1 MIPIPEWAPDQ
12 PDLENAGATE
22 ALNVLP
28 GLRSHRP
35 FRTLQSTGAAAS
47 SVRIQGSVSLRALD
61 GSVKNFSGDE
71 KKLYLFGGTTH
82 SDVSRTSDT
91 YATPSEGMWRFGQL
105 DDIAIAVNGAN
116 EPQAFTMSSSSVF
129 DDLGGSPPSGA
140 RYIAVVGDVVVLG
153 RYSSASNGLAWCAPG
168 AVTTWASGGADEQ
181 IMYDGGQL
189 RGIVG
194 GQYLTVL
201 QERAITLGTRTQYP
215 LTFTFD
221 KISLDKGC
229 FAEWSI
235 ASHEAMIFFVSH
247 DGIYMLQG
255 AQIVPIG
262 AEKVDRFFFNDL
274 DQNYLYRVTGAVDPV
289 NKLYI
294 LSYPGSGNMTG
305 TPNKALIYNW
315 QIQRWTRAEFECDF
329 VSSAMTQS
337 AWHTDNID
345 TLLTNTDANPD
356 VSGDSS
362 QFTGSG
368 RILLSA
374 FSDDH
379 KLAFFDGENM
389 AATVTTGEAQLSPG
403 YRSFVSGVRVLAD
416 GGAPTCTLGTRNKP
430 TDSVTWSSPVSQND
444 NAICPFRSE
453 ARFHRAKIQMPAGE
467 EWSNIQGIEPEYRK
481 AGYR

>member
-1 MIPIPEWAPDQ
+1 MIPLSEFAPDQ

-28 GLRSHRP
+28 GLRSYRP
-35 FRTLQSTGAAAS
+35 FQSLQTTGAAAS
-47 SVRIQGSVSLRALD
+47 ASRIQGSASFRALD
-61 GSVKNFSGDE
+61 LSVKTFSGDD
-71 KKLYLFGGTTH
+71 KKLYSFGGATH
-82 SDVSRTSDT
+82 TDVSRSSDT
-91 YATPSEGMWRFGQL
+91 YATPAEGMWRFAQF
-105 DDIAIAVNGAN
+105 DDLALAVNGADI
-116 EPQAFTMSSSSVF
+116 PQAFTMGSSTDF
-129 DDLGGSPPSGA
+129 DDLGGSPPTGA
-140 RYIAVVGDVVVLG
+140 RYIAVVGDVVVVARDG
-153 RYSSASNGLAWCAPG
+153 TTSN
-168 AVTTWASGGADEQ
+168 AVTWADTGTATGWATGAADNQ
-181 IMYDGGQL
+181 AMFDGGQL
-189 RGIVG
+189 MGLVG
-194 GQYLTVL
+194 GENLFVF
-201 QERAITLGTRTQYP
+201 QERAIRLGTRTQYP
-215 LTFTFD
+215 LTFAFD

-235 ASHEAMIFFVSH
+235 ASHETLIFFVAH
-247 DGIYMLQG
+247 DGIYMLSG
-255 AQIVPIG
+255 TQIVPIG
-262 AEKVDRFFFNDL
+262 AEKVDRYFFRDL

-294 LSYPGSGNMTG
+294 LSYPGAGNMTG

-315 QIQRWTRAEFECDF
+315 QVQKWTRAEFQCDL

-374 FSDDH
+374 FSADH

-403 YRSFVSGVRVLAD
+403 YRSFVSGIEVMAD
-416 GGAPTCTLGTRNKP
+416 GDTNTCTLGTRNTQREP
-430 TDSVTWSSPVSQND
+430 VTWGSAVAENF
-444 NAICPFRSE
+444 NGVCPFRSE
-453 ARFHRAKIQMPAGE
+453 ARYHRARIDKPAGDP
-467 EWSNIQGIEPEYRK
+467 WTNIQGIQPQARA
-481 AGYR
+481 AGRR